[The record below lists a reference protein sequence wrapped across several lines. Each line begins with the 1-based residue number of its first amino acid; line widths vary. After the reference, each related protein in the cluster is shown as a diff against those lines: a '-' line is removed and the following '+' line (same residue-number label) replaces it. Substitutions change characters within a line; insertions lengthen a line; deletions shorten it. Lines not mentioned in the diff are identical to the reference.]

1 MHENMSFKICLQ
13 TLNETCQVAAKPM
26 VSIGEK
32 KYIPGYRVT
41 EKDSWGIKDLNLF
54 LRDRSGENKGKG
66 KHF

>member
-1 MHENMSFKICLQ
+1 MRHAKW
-13 TLNETCQVAAKPM
+13 AAKPM

-32 KYIPGYRVT
+32 KYIPGDRVT